1 MDCEQALE
9 RMSAALDG
17 PLSPGERAELDGHL
31 ASCPSC
37 AALFEEMRAQSQAL
51 RELDPPFPE
60 GLRQKVLD
68 SLPARRPARKTG
80 RMLRL
85 RRWGALAACAAL
97 AVALGVAQ
105 PWRASSG
112 AEGTGSP
119 AAYGIDPAAG
129 PTQADLRTQQAD
141 TRIVCA
147 QLPEGWEDILGGVS
161 PESALLSSEDALAL
175 LALLDEQSIPYTV
188 EGHGTFSG
196 ACQLMLPE
204 G

>member
-80 RMLRL
+80 KMLHL
-85 RRWGALAACAAL
+85 RQWGALAACAAL

-105 PWRASSG
+105 PWRAS
-112 AEGTGSP
+112 
-119 AAYGIDPAAG
+119 YGIDPAAG

-188 EGHGTFSG
+188 EGDDTFSG
-196 ACQLMLPE
+196 ACQLILPE